1 MKTIKRDKRG
11 FTLVELLVTLAISSI
26 ALAAIYGVYKA
37 QLQSHVT
44 QNAVVD
50 TQQSLRNTFFIMQRT
65 IRMAGF
71 DPTRDLR
78 SAEANDLLLHR
89 QWRGV
94 HGRFKELCED
104 GRLTAACGTGFLNA
118 VSSASAIAF
127 TLNDTASL
135 FDGGKCTTYPLNDI
149 GCVDL
154 EALDSELIAFRLNT
168 NTGAIERFGPQT
180 GWKTIA
186 ENIESLNIEYLD
198 DQGRHI
204 GPEGIGIS
212 VSPGDPL
219 PLPPDSDK
227 ADKWL
232 ALNGN
237 LRSVRITIE
246 AKAIADSHNPLIN
259 QKKTDFTNH
268 RTLTAQ
274 VRIRNSGIE

>member
-1 MKTIKRDKRG
+1 MKMVKRDKRG
-11 FTLVELLVTLAISSI
+11 FTLVELMVTLAISSI

-50 TQQSLRNTFFIMQRT
+50 TQQSLRNTFYIMQRT

-71 DPTRDLR
+71 DPIRNLR
-78 SAEANDLLLHR
+78 LAEADGKQR
-89 QWRGV
+89 RGV

-135 FDGGKCTTYPLNDI
+135 FDGSKCTTYPVNDLS
-149 GCVDL
+149 CVDL
-154 EALDSELIAFRLNT
+154 EALDSELVAFRLN
-168 NTGAIERFGPQT
+168 NGVIERYGPQT

-186 ENIESLNIEYLD
+186 ENIESLTFEYLD
-198 DQGRHI
+198 DALA
-204 GPEGIGIS
+204 
-212 VSPGDPL
+212 VLAL
-219 PLPPDSDK
+219 PA
-227 ADKWL
+227 ADNAGGWL
-232 ALNGN
+232 TLNGN

-274 VRIRNSGIE
+274 VRIRNSGLE

>member
-1 MKTIKRDKRG
+1 MKMVKRDKSG
-11 FTLVELLVTLAISSI
+11 FSLVELMVAMAIFTI
-26 ALAAIYGVYKA
+26 ALTLIYGVYKA

-50 TQQSLRNTFFIMQRT
+50 TQQSLRNTFYIMQRT

-71 DPTRDLR
+71 DPIRNLR
-78 SAEANDLLLHR
+78 LAEADGKQR
-89 QWRGV
+89 RGV

-104 GRLTAACGTGFLNA
+104 GRLTAACGTGYLNA

-135 FDGGKCTTYPLNDI
+135 FDGSKCTTYPVNDLS
-149 GCVDL
+149 CVDL
-154 EALDSELIAFRLNT
+154 EALDSELVAFRLN
-168 NTGAIERFGPQT
+168 NGVIERYGPQT

-186 ENIESLNIEYLD
+186 ENIESLTFEYLD
-198 DQGRHI
+198 DALA
-204 GPEGIGIS
+204 
-212 VSPGDPL
+212 VLAL
-219 PLPPDSDK
+219 PA
-227 ADKWL
+227 ADNAGGWL
-232 ALNGN
+232 TLNGN

-274 VRIRNSGIE
+274 VRIRNSGLE